1 MERDAFFGH
10 CYVVMLFG
18 FHDINALLDLSL
30 LFSCVLI
37 HLAALAAALVIH
49 QSNPRAPTPPPP
61 PPSGIS
67 GGFDMKLAPY
77 DGEFDAKR
85 SPLDR
90 SGLLIIYVVYIDAKF
105 TFKARNSLS
114 MKFESY
120 TIEEKATTRQCGM
133 MSLCLFR
140 RSHVK
145 RGFPATFF

>member
-1 MERDAFFGH
+1 
-10 CYVVMLFG
+10 
-18 FHDINALLDLSL
+18 
-30 LFSCVLI
+30 
-37 HLAALAAALVIH
+37 
-49 QSNPRAPTPPPP
+49 
-61 PPSGIS
+61 
-67 GGFDMKLAPY
+67 MKLAPY

-145 RGFPATFF
+145 RGFPATFFKCVVLNRFLPFAITLSLQEILGF